1 MDHQQGVVFIWK
13 GMVSLVLI
21 YLVFVFSTTI
31 LLIKLIALCLVM
43 GWSMNRKIN
52 YKCKGWIRVQVN
64 GVPLLVVF
72 VCDKQMGF
80 WKAIGRE
87 GQKLVCLWGEVRL
100 TLGHEWHSLH
110 YYIVYLLH
118 LHGFFKGKVG
128 LGHVI
133 SSYFIVLSAT
143 ECQRTHQLHKDWPQ
157 HCRINWLKYIIN
169 SMVNNKRWRIDLLFI
184 LKYFFFLYNKFDGYN
199 EKAVS
204 QIKLRPYNLNSVSQ

>member
-1 MDHQQGVVFIWK
+1 MACRFWLC
-13 GMVSLVLI
+13 S
-21 YLVFVFSTTI
+21 FVINKWGFEKPSAERD
-31 LLIKLIALCLVM
+31 KS
-43 GWSMNRKIN
+43 WS
-52 YKCKGWIRVQVN
+52 
-64 GVPLLVVF
+64 
-72 VCDKQMGF
+72 VC
-80 WKAIGRE
+80 
-87 GQKLVCLWGEVRL
+87 EVRL

>member
-87 GQKLVCLWGEVRL
+87 GQKLVCLWGEVRW
-100 TLGHEWHSLH
+100 GSL
-110 YYIVYLLH
+110 L
-118 LHGFFKGKVG
+118 
-128 LGHVI
+128 
-133 SSYFIVLSAT
+133 AT
-143 ECQRTHQLHKDWPQ
+143 SGIP
-157 HCRINWLKYIIN
+157 YIIIL
-169 SMVNNKRWRIDLLFI
+169 SICFIFMVFLRARWGWGTSLAHILLFYLPLSVRELINYTRIDHSI
-184 LKYFFFLYNKFDGYN
+184 VG
-199 EKAVS
+199 
-204 QIKLRPYNLNSVSQ
+204 